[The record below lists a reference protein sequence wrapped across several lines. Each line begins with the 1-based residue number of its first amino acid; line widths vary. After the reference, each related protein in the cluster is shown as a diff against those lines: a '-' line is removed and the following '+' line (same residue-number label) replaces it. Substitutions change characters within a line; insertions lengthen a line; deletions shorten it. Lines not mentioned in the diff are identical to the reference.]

1 MACSS
6 GCRTKNHKTYGE
18 CMRSKT
24 VKVAEYDVT
33 AQKAADANLDNY
45 ARARKYGI
53 QPQSTKKH
61 HVDQAIAI
69 SEQTGQAYQA

>member
-1 MACSS
+1 MACST
-6 GCRTKNHKTYGE
+6 GCRTKDHRTYGE

-33 AQKAADANLDNY
+33 AQKKADANLDNY

-53 QPQSTKKH
+53 QPQSTRKAD
-61 HVDQAIAI
+61 VDQAIAI
-69 SEQTGQAYQA
+69 SEKTGQAYQA